1 MLGLCGGAQSEAWV
15 FVLLR
20 LVLNGLGTMEKSLW
34 ASGFNVTLYDGHSEN
49 VDIQKEKSV
58 GLLGLVMKSGT
69 LHAYANSSMIVA
81 V

>member
-1 MLGLCGGAQSEAWV
+1 
-15 FVLLR
+15 
-20 LVLNGLGTMEKSLW
+20 MEKSLW

-58 GLLGLVMKSGT
+58 CLLGLVMKSGT